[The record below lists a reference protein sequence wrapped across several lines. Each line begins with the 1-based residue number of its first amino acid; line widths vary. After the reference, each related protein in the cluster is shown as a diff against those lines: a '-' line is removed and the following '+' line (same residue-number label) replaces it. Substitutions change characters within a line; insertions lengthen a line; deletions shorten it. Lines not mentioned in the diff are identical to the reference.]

1 MFSTSFYFQIV
12 YLFQRIFFAI
22 TPRDNESSAV
32 STDSSLWNNDGES
45 VASHLDKPLP
55 PTRSSSS
62 SSDPFSEKPSSSEAA
77 IPPFVSQISV
87 ASVAS
92 DSFAA
97 KTGLAVRDATIPDLD
112 VKEKWCPV
120 YVTFAKTP
128 AKFYVSCYFEFIKF
142 TEE

>member
-1 MFSTSFYFQIV
+1 MGSPLFSTSLYFQEV

-22 TPRDNESSAV
+22 AFRDNESSAV
-32 STDSSLWNNDGES
+32 STDSSLWNNDGENIPS
-45 VASHLDKPLP
+45 QLDKPLP

-62 SSDPFSEKPSSSEAA
+62 SSDPFSEKLSSSEAA
-77 IPPFVSQISV
+77 IPPFVSQMSV

-97 KTGLAVRDATIPDLD
+97 KTGFVVQDAIIPDLD

-120 YVTFAKTP
+120 YVTFAQTP
-128 AKFYVSCYFEFIKF
+128 AKFYVSC
-142 TEE
+142 